1 MEDWTTILIVAIGIL
16 FSIFKAKYKDTD
28 ESDFEEEKTFEEKP
42 VVVKPSKPT
51 TKKAPRP
58 FIQQD
63 AYQKSNERK
72 TSPIPPPMEQPTI
85 STIEENNED
94 FQINSAEEARKA
106 IIWGEILQRK
116 HF

>member
-1 MEDWTTILIVAIGIL
+1 MEDWTTILIVAVGIL
-16 FSIFKAKYKDTD
+16 FSFFKAKYKDVD

-42 VVVKPSKPT
+42 VVKKSPRST

-63 AYQKSNERK
+63 AFQKNNETK
-72 TSPIPPPMEQPTI
+72 TAPIPTPMEQPTI
-85 STIEENNED
+85 EENNDE
-94 FQINSAEEARKA
+94 FLINSAEEARKA

>member
-1 MEDWTTILIVAIGIL
+1 MEDWTSILIVAVGIL
-16 FSIFKAKYKDTD
+16 FSFFKAKYIDVA
-28 ESDFEEEKTFEEKP
+28 ESYFEEEKVFEEKP
-42 VVVKPSKPT
+42 VVKKSPRST
-51 TKKAPRP
+51 TPKAPRP

-63 AYQKSNERK
+63 AFQKNNETK
-72 TSPIPPPMEQPTI
+72 TAPIPTPMEQPTI
-85 STIEENNED
+85 EENNDE

>member
-1 MEDWTTILIVAIGIL
+1 MEDWTTILIVAVGIL
-16 FSIFKAKYKDTD
+16 FSFFKDKYKDVD

-42 VVVKPSKPT
+42 VVKKSPRST
-51 TKKAPRP
+51 TPKAPRP

-63 AYQKSNERK
+63 AFQKNNETK
-72 TSPIPPPMEQPTI
+72 PAPIPTPMEQPTI
-85 STIEENNED
+85 EENNDE